1 MKRGLLALSP
11 IVVLLVVYLTMS
23 LASGDFYRI
32 SISVAFVAAAVYAIA
47 LMRTISRSL
56 QERVAI
62 FSEGASDKN
71 IMYMI
76 WIFVLAGIFA
86 ATAKAMGAVD
96 ATVHFTMRFVPAEFL
111 PAGIFVAACFVSLSI
126 GTSVGTIVAL
136 TPVVTG
142 LAAQMGADTAQ
153 MVAIVVGGAFFGDN
167 LSFISDTT
175 IAATMTQGCKMK
187 DKFRTNLLIVLPA
200 ALLSLVLYLFMGLS
214 GSTEGI
220 EAASATEWYK
230 TLPYILVLV
239 SAIAGMNV
247 LVVLVLGILA
257 TAIIGLTCGSLSGVS
272 FCEAAD
278 DGVISMCEL
287 IVITLMAGGLMNVVK
302 QGGGFQ
308 YLTNII
314 TNRINGR
321 RGAESAIAGLTV
333 LTDICTANNTIAIIT
348 VGPIAR
354 DLSERYGISPRK
366 SASLMDTASCFAQG
380 VLPYGAQL
388 LMASGLAGISPLEI
402 IPHLYYPMAIGVM
415 VVLSII
421 FKFPRINK

>member
-96 ATVHFTMRFVPAEFL
+96 ATVHFTMQLVPTEFL

-142 LAAQMGADTAQ
+142 LAAQMGVDTAQ

-200 ALLSLVLYLFMGLS
+200 AMLSLGLYLFLGLS
-214 GSTEGI
+214 GESGI
-220 EAASATEWYK
+220 EAASAAEWYK
-230 TLPYILVLV
+230 TLPYLLVLV
-239 SAIAGMNV
+239 SAIAGVNV

-257 TAIIGLTCGSLSGVS
+257 TAIIGLACGSLSGVS

-287 IVITLMAGGLMNVVK
+287 IVITLLAGGLMNVVK
-302 QGGGFQ
+302 QSGGFDFI
-308 YLTNII
+308 TRAI
-314 TNRINGR
+314 TNRVSGK
-321 RGAESAIAGLTV
+321 RGAEGAIAGLTL

-354 DLSERYGISPRK
+354 DLCERYGISPRK

-380 VLPYGAQL
+380 ILPYGAQL
-388 LMASGLAGISPLEI
+388 LMASGLAGISPFEI

-415 VVLSII
+415 VVLSIL
-421 FKFPRINK
+421 FQFPRINK

>member
-11 IVVLLVVYLTMS
+11 IVVLLVVYLAMS

-32 SISVAFVAAAVYAIA
+32 SISVAFVAAAVYAVA
-47 LMRTISRSL
+47 MLRNISRSL

-96 ATVHFTMRFVPAEFL
+96 ATVHFTMQLVPTEFL

-142 LAAQMGADTAQ
+142 LAAQMGVDTAQ

-200 ALLSLVLYLFMGLS
+200 AMLSLGLYLFLGLS
-214 GSTEGI
+214 GEGGI
-220 EAASATEWYK
+220 EAASAAEWYK
-230 TLPYILVLV
+230 TLPYMLVLV
-239 SAIAGMNV
+239 SAIAGVNV

-257 TAIIGLTCGSLSGVS
+257 TAIIGLACGSLSGVS

-302 QGGGFQ
+302 QSGGFDFI
-308 YLTNII
+308 TRAI
-314 TNRINGR
+314 TNRVSGK
-321 RGAESAIAGLTV
+321 RGAEGAIAGLTL

-354 DLSERYGISPRK
+354 DLCERYGISPRK

-388 LMASGLAGISPLEI
+388 LMASGLAGISPFEI

-415 VVLSII
+415 VVLSIL
-421 FKFPRINK
+421 FQFPRINK

>member
-11 IVVLLVVYLTMS
+11 IVVLLVVYLAMS

-32 SISVAFVAAAVYAIA
+32 SISVAFAAAAVYAVA
-47 LMRTISRSL
+47 MLRNISHSL

-96 ATVHFTMRFVPAEFL
+96 ATVHFTMQLVPTEFL

-200 ALLSLVLYLFMGLS
+200 AMLSLGLYLFLGLS
-214 GSTEGI
+214 GEGGI
-220 EAASATEWYK
+220 EAASAAEWYK
-230 TLPYILVLV
+230 TLPYLLVLV
-239 SAIAGMNV
+239 SAIAGVNV

-257 TAIIGLTCGSLSGVS
+257 TAIIGLACGSLSGVS

-302 QGGGFQ
+302 QSGGFDFI
-308 YLTNII
+308 TRAI
-314 TNRINGR
+314 TNRVSGK
-321 RGAESAIAGLTV
+321 RGAEGAIAGLTL

-354 DLSERYGISPRK
+354 DLCERYGISPRK

-388 LMASGLAGISPLEI
+388 LMASGLAGISPFEI

-415 VVLSII
+415 VVLSIL
-421 FKFPRINK
+421 FQFPRISQ